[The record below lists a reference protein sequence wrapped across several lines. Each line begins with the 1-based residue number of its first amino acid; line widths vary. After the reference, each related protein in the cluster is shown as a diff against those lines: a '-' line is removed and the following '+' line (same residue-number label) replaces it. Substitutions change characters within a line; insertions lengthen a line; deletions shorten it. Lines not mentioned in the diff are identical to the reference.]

1 MVVSR
6 LGLSPSI
13 LFFGAFEFMVSR
25 FANTPAAGSS
35 DENPSR
41 SAGGVVK
48 DLAQLFKLLADETRL
63 RILDMLGARKELCV
77 RDLWERLG
85 QSQPAVSHHLGLLRM
100 AGLVDTRHEGK
111 HIYYRIDR
119 ERFEQ
124 LMAMIQQTRVGAQV
138 LANGEPAGVEPA
150 EHES

>member
-1 MVVSR
+1 MPVHHF
-6 LGLSPSI
+6 LGVL
-13 LFFGAFEFMVSR
+13 EFMVSR
-25 FANTPAAGSS
+25 FGNTTHTESNNEKTG
-35 DENPSR
+35 R
-41 SAGGVVK
+41 LGGGVVK

-111 HIYYRIDR
+111 HIYYRLDR

-124 LMAMIQQTRVGAQV
+124 LMAMIQQTRVGSQV
-138 LANGEPAGVEPA
+138 LASGEQVEQ
-150 EHES
+150 ES

>member
-1 MVVSR
+1 
-6 LGLSPSI
+6 
-13 LFFGAFEFMVSR
+13 MVSR
-25 FANTPAAGSS
+25 FPNRPAAGSS
-35 DENPSR
+35 DETPGR
-41 SAGGVVK
+41 SSGGVVK

-138 LANGEPAGVEPA
+138 LAQGEPAHVKPA

>member
-1 MVVSR
+1 MISR
-6 LGLSPSI
+6 LSSS
-13 LFFGAFEFMVSR
+13 V
-25 FANTPAAGSS
+25 TPETR
-35 DENPSR
+35 DEATGRPT
-41 SAGGVVK
+41 GGVVK

-111 HIYYRIDR
+111 HIYYRIHQ
-119 ERFEQ
+119 ERFDE
-124 LMAMIQQTRVGAQV
+124 MMGMMQQTQVGERLLSAGAEPEQPP
-138 LANGEPAGVEPA
+138 ETPAG
-150 EHES
+150 ESASA

>member
-1 MVVSR
+1 MLVHHF
-6 LGLSPSI
+6 LGVL
-13 LFFGAFEFMVSR
+13 EFMVSR
-25 FANTPAAGSS
+25 FGNTTHTESNNEKTTRLG
-35 DENPSR
+35 
-41 SAGGVVK
+41 GGVVK

-111 HIYYRIDR
+111 HIYYRLDR

-124 LMAMIQQTRVGAQV
+124 LMAMIQQTRVGSQV
-138 LANGEPAGVEPA
+138 LASGEQVEQ
-150 EHES
+150 ES

>member
-1 MVVSR
+1 
-6 LGLSPSI
+6 
-13 LFFGAFEFMVSR
+13 MVSR
-25 FANTPAAGSS
+25 FANTSSTGSS

-41 SAGGVVK
+41 SAGGVLK

-124 LMAMIQQTRVGAQV
+124 LMAMIKQTRVGAQV
-138 LANGEPAGVEPA
+138 LAHGEPADAEPA

>member
-1 MVVSR
+1 
-6 LGLSPSI
+6 
-13 LFFGAFEFMVSR
+13 MVSR
-25 FANTPAAGSS
+25 FGNTTHTESNNEKTARLG
-35 DENPSR
+35 
-41 SAGGVVK
+41 GGVVK

-111 HIYYRIDR
+111 HIYYRLDR

-124 LMAMIQQTRVGAQV
+124 LMAMIQQTRVGSQV
-138 LANGEPAGVEPA
+138 LASGEQVEQ
-150 EHES
+150 ES

>member
-1 MVVSR
+1 MPVHHF
-6 LGLSPSI
+6 LGVL
-13 LFFGAFEFMVSR
+13 EFMVSR
-25 FANTPAAGSS
+25 FGNTTHTESNNEKTTRLG
-35 DENPSR
+35 
-41 SAGGVVK
+41 GGVVK

-111 HIYYRIDR
+111 HIYYRLDR

-124 LMAMIQQTRVGAQV
+124 LMAMIQQTRVGSQV
-138 LANGEPAGVEPA
+138 LASGEQVEQ
-150 EHES
+150 ES

>member
-1 MVVSR
+1 MSVHHF
-6 LGLSPSI
+6 LGVL
-13 LFFGAFEFMVSR
+13 EFMVSR
-25 FANTPAAGSS
+25 FGNTTHTESNNEKTTRLG
-35 DENPSR
+35 
-41 SAGGVVK
+41 GGVVK

-111 HIYYRIDR
+111 HIYYRLDR

-124 LMAMIQQTRVGAQV
+124 LMAMIQQTRVGSQV
-138 LANGEPAGVEPA
+138 LASGEHVEQ
-150 EHES
+150 ES

>member
-1 MVVSR
+1 M
-6 LGLSPSI
+6 I
-13 LFFGAFEFMVSR
+13 SR
-25 FANTPAAGSS
+25 FGDSQQLEPNTRDTG
-35 DENPSR
+35 R
-41 SAGGVVK
+41 LTGGVIK

-119 ERFEQ
+119 ERFDE
-124 LMAMIQQTRVGAQV
+124 LMGMIQQTRVGSQV
-138 LANGEPAGVEPA
+138 LAAGEHNGEQVLERQT
-150 EHES
+150 